1 MVHFEGALSP
11 LQLLQGHGLTIE
23 LTLGVEHLVLDVGQD
38 GHIMNVVLC
47 LRFSRQ
53 QLSRVLYLRR
63 LPLVRQLLLLGVLA
77 LVRERFRLIGRLFA
91 GLS

>member
-53 QLSRVLYLRR
+53 QL
-63 LPLVRQLLLLGVLA
+63 P
-77 LVRERFRLIGRLFA
+77 
-91 GLS
+91 